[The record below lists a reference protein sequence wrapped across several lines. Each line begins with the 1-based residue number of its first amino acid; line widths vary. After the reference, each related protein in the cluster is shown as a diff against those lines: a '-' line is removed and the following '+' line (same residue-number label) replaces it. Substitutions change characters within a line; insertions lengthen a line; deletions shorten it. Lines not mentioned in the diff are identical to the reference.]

1 MKAREFWILGEKEME
16 SQTWFDACS
25 IDHEKIHPNS
35 NVIHVREV
43 KPIPWEKIWE
53 EYHKYKHNL
62 DADNKNDQ
70 WFLQE
75 LVEKYLS
82 GDAIENE

>member
-1 MKAREFWILGEKEME
+1 MK
-16 SQTWFDACS
+16 
-25 IDHEKIHPNS
+25 
-35 NVIHVREV
+35 VREV
-43 KPIPWEKIWE
+43 KHIPWEKIWE

-82 GDAIENE
+82 GDAIIGGK